1 MHMAFFVI
9 VLAAA
14 GAEEKLAPAAEETRR
29 MHQMVLIP
37 AGEFLMGT
45 SPEETESLAKQYG
58 VHPTHFLTESPQ
70 RKVDVEAFAM
80 DRFPVTN
87 AQYKRFVDA
96 TGHRPPLYWEGRNF
110 PDGMADHPVVWVNWH
125 DADAY
130 ARWVGLRLP
139 TEAEWEKAARGTDGR
154 QYPWGNQ
161 WQPEAVRLEEPL
173 QPRAQ
178 LLTHPVGAYSAGAS
192 VYGVLDLCGNV
203 AEWTS
208 TTSQA
213 PDPERQWAWYVIKGA
228 GLPLR
233 EKYNYRCA
241 ARNFSAH
248 TSRMHPWL
256 GFRCAGPAQLGKPA
270 EALPPLQA
278 KAGPIPAV
286 EGPRTEL
293 MGKEPIRV
301 EGIQGAHF
309 AQIFVPAFPEG
320 HFGMNVPEQ
329 VQAEDLAL
337 GWSMPHEGIRW
348 TKQENGTAEYTCRFP
363 GKAELRVRLEPGAD
377 VVVLRLELKNL
388 TDKPWRRV
396 FTNTCLNNHPSPYFV
411 DPERVRSFV
420 WTDDGPT
427 SMLRMPIAPRSG
439 EPLHGGWGVAAPNQ
453 KAPAGGP
460 LIRYPFLFV
469 RSRDGQW
476 IVAHTT
482 GEGTGVGSNAHY
494 SCLHANPAW
503 PEIPPGQSRSV
514 VSRLYF
520 LRRGPEDL
528 LVRWKKDFGK

>member
-1 MHMAFFVI
+1 MYGALFLLG
-9 VLAAA
+9 LAAA
-14 GAEEKLAPAAEETRR
+14 GAEEKLSSAAIEARS
-29 MHQMVLIP
+29 MPQMVLIP

-45 SPEETESLAKQYG
+45 SPEEAESLAKQYG
-58 VHPTHFLTESPQ
+58 VHPTHFLTESPL
-70 RKVDVEAFAM
+70 RKVDVEAFAI

-96 TGHRPPLYWEGRNF
+96 TGHRPPPYWQGRNF
-110 PDGMADHPVVWVNWH
+110 PEGMADHPVVWVNWH

-161 WQPEAVRLEEPL
+161 WRPDAVRLEEPL

-178 LLTHPVGAYSAGAS
+178 LLTHPVGAYPAGAS
-192 VYGVLDLCGNV
+192 AYGVLDLCGNV

-208 TTSQA
+208 TPSQE

-228 GLPLR
+228 GPPLR
-233 EKYNYRCA
+233 EPYNYRCA

-270 EALPPLQA
+270 AALPPVQA
-278 KAGPIPAV
+278 KVAPVPAV

-293 MGKEPIRV
+293 AGKPIRV
-301 EGIQGAHF
+301 EGIQGSHF

-329 VQAEDLAL
+329 VQADDLAL
-337 GWSMPHEGIRW
+337 GWSAPNEGIRW
-348 TKQENGTAEYTCRFP
+348 IKHENGTAEYTCRFP
-363 GKAELRVRLEPGAD
+363 GKGEMRVRLEPGTD
-377 VVVLRLELKNL
+377 VVVLTIELKNL
-388 TDKPWRRV
+388 TDKPWKRV

-439 EPLHGGWGVAAPNQ
+439 EPLHGGWGVAASGQ

-460 LIRYPFLFV
+460 LVRYPLLFI

-482 GEGTGVGSNAHY
+482 GEGSGVGSNAHY
-494 SCLHANPAW
+494 SCLHAHPVW
-503 PEIPPGQSRSV
+503 PEIPPGQSRTV
-514 VSRLYF
+514 LSRLYF
-520 LRRGPEDL
+520 LRGGPEDL
-528 LVRWKKDFGK
+528 LARWKKDFSK